1 MLLTPKRARPGRSRL
16 RAAPRPERLPALV
29 ERPRHAAQRLGHR
42 PRETAAR
49 RDEPDVVLDVPT
61 LHVDEI
67 DLQLDDLK
75 ARVALEAHVLDLLR
89 LDVGVAAELRG
100 VSLQIKAV
108 EAQALLKV
116 HLDNL
121 TQIVD
126 RVKTP
131 SIATPQILDQLTER
145 IGATLDDI
153 AQGVGPAV
161 EELGTDAHAPDAT
174 ASHNALPK

>member
-1 MLLTPKRARPGRSRL
+1 MLLTPKRARPPWSRL
-16 RAAPRPERLPALV
+16 RTALRPDRLPALV
-29 ERPRHAAQRLGHR
+29 ERPRHAAQRLRHR
-42 PRETAAR
+42 PPETAAR

-61 LHVDEI
+61 LHLDEI

-75 ARVALEAHVLDLLR
+75 ARMALEAHVLDLLR

-100 VSLQIKAV
+100 VSLQIKGV

-126 RVKTP
+126 RVMST
-131 SIATPQILDQLTER
+131 IDRNPQILDQLTER
-145 IGATLDDI
+145 IGATLDNI

-161 EELGTDAHAPDAT
+161 EELGTVAHAPDAT
-174 ASHNALPK
+174 APHNGLPK